1 MNKIINKNK
10 ENVNKVI
17 GEVEKTFNE
26 PKKKNINVSW
36 KFPQDHKQHKAIKE
50 CCQSIFT
57 TILEHQQN
65 KNIKKNLSFFSCK
78 SKFCPICNK
87 VKSNKL
93 SRIMYEKITYLQ
105 NEDAQ
110 RFIFLTLTIK
120 NIPISELD
128 TAIKKMNKA
137 WRNLWR
143 SHFDK
148 ENRFN
153 GFLKF
158 LEITFDKNG
167 LAHPHFHILLSSN
180 KNYFYKSNDKYLQ
193 TKDIS
198 KLWGQVLNVKYMP
211 VVDIRIIKPKKD
223 KQGNRIKKEA
233 IPAVIAEMCKYPMKD
248 TDYNK
253 LSKSDMVELYKE
265 LYRKRLMASGGNLK
279 ISLAKVENDNNLNEV
294 EELEEWKKIA
304 YIVLKYIKGGYV
316 VAGGDFYK

>member
-10 ENVNKVI
+10 ENVNKII
-17 GEVEKTFNE
+17 GEVENTFNE

-57 TILEHQQN
+57 TILEHQKN

-93 SRIMYEKITYLQ
+93 SNIMYKKITELQ
-105 NEDAQ
+105 KEQDQ

-120 NIPISELD
+120 NIEISELD
-128 TAIKKMNKA
+128 LSIKKMNKA
-137 WRNLWR
+137 WRDLWR
-143 SHFDK
+143 YHFDK

-167 LAHPHFHILLSSN
+167 MAHPHFHILLSSN
-180 KNYFYKSNDKYLQ
+180 RNYFYKSNNKYLQ
-193 TKDIS
+193 TQDIS
-198 KLWGQVLNVKYMP
+198 KLWGQVLKVDYEP
-211 VVDIRIIKPKKD
+211 IVDIRIIKPKKT
-223 KQGNRIKKEA
+223 KEGYISKEA

-253 LSKSDMVELYKE
+253 LTKSDMVLLYKE

-279 ISLAKVENDNNLNEV
+279 ISMAKVENGNELNEV
-294 EELEEWKKIA
+294 ENLEEWKKIA
-304 YIVLKYIKGGYV
+304 YVVLKYVKGSYAL
-316 VAGGDFYK
+316 AGGDFY